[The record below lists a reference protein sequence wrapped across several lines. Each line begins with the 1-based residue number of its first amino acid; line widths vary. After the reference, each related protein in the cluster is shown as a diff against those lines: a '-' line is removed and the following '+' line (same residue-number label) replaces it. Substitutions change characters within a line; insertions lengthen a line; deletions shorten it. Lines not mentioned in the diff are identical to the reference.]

1 MLNKEVVFALD
12 VGTTKIVALAGRID
26 NEGDAEV
33 LGCGESFS
41 IGIRKG
47 NVVDIENIAGAI
59 RRALNEL
66 YRATGLNGAYT
77 YVGYSGVGVEVTGSF
92 AYTMVTN
99 PGREI
104 TDLELGK
111 VLKACRLVKLPPG
124 RKVLHIITGDF
135 TIDGCEGI
143 IDPIGMI
150 GSRLKVETTVVS
162 APSVN
167 VQNLIRPVELAG
179 CRATR
184 VVLNIIC
191 SSMVLSREEKE
202 MGVALVDIGAG
213 VTTVAVFARGK
224 LCHVKALPIGGDH
237 VTSDLA
243 IGLRTTITAA
253 EEIKLQYG
261 TTGVLAASDNELVEI
276 DGVGSTTKRKVTRQV
291 ISSIID
297 PRLQEIFDLIKNVI
311 VESGHANMIPCGFV
325 LIGGGA
331 LLPGVP
337 DLAQRQLNMQV
348 RPGTIKQS
356 KNFYGIINDPTYI
369 PALGLLDYGLRNH
382 FLREKKGKR
391 DIRGN
396 LVYRVK
402 NWFQDV
408 LNSG

>member
-1 MLNKEVVFALD
+1 MLNREVVFALD
-12 VGTTKIVALAGRID
+12 IGTTKIVALAGRID
-26 NEGDAEV
+26 SEGDVEV
-33 LGCGESFS
+33 LGRGESFS

-66 YRATGLNGAYT
+66 YRTTGLNSAYT
-77 YVGYSGVGVEVTGSF
+77 YVGYSGAGVEVTRSF

-99 PGREI
+99 PRREV
-104 TDLELGK
+104 TNSELSK
-111 VLKACRLVKLPPG
+111 VLKECRLVKLPAG
-124 RKVLHIITGDF
+124 RRVLHIITGDF
-135 TIDGCEGI
+135 TIDGCRGI
-143 IDPIGMI
+143 IDPVGMT
-150 GSRLKVETTVVS
+150 GSRLQVETTIVS

-184 VVLNIIC
+184 VVLNIIG
-191 SSMVLSREEKE
+191 SSVVLSQEEKE

-213 VTTVAVFARGK
+213 VTTIAVFAQGR
-224 LCHVKALPIGGDH
+224 LCYVKALPIGGDH

-253 EEIKLQYG
+253 EELKLKYG
-261 TTGVLAASDNELVEI
+261 STGVLATPDNELVEI
-276 DGVGSTTKRKVTRQV
+276 NGVGSTTKRKVTKQV

-297 PRLQEIFDLIKNVI
+297 PRLQEILDLIKNVI
-311 VESGHANMIPCGFV
+311 VESGHDSLIPCGYV
-325 LIGGGA
+325 LVGGGV
-331 LLPGVP
+331 LLPGMP
-337 DLAQRQLNMQV
+337 DLAQRELNAQV
-348 RPGTIKQS
+348 RLGTMEQGKDFNGMS
-356 KNFYGIINDPTYI
+356 SDSTYI
-369 PALGLLDYGLRNH
+369 PTLGLLDYGLRNH
-382 FLREKKGKR
+382 FLREKKEKR